1 MSAFNPLLDAK
12 YLHEIYGGDATI
24 LQIMFEAFL
33 ENSIPIWDGI
43 LNAIQEKDYAQVCS
57 MTHQIK
63 PSLSMVGLTYL
74 HPKIQA
80 FEIFA
85 KTKPVISDLLIQYH
99 NLSIEIKKGQK
110 VIEEELLKL
119 A

>member
-33 ENSIPIWDGI
+33 EDSIPVWDGI
-43 LNAIQEKDYAQVCS
+43 LNAIQEKDYANVCS
-57 MTHQIK
+57 MTHQVK
-63 PSLSMVGLTYL
+63 PSLSMVGLTHL

-80 FEIFA
+80 FEVFA
-85 KTKPVISDLLIQYH
+85 KSKPAILDLMLQYQT
-99 NLSIEIKKGQK
+99 LSEEIKTGQK

>member
-1 MSAFNPLLDAK
+1 MSALNPLLDAK
-12 YLHEIYGGDATI
+12 YLHEIYGDDVPI

-33 ENSIPIWDGI
+33 ENSIPVWDGI
-43 LNAIQEKDYAQVCS
+43 LDAIQEKDFAHVCS
-57 MTHQIK
+57 MIHHIK
-63 PSLSMVGLTYL
+63 PSLSMVGLTHL

-80 FEIFA
+80 FEVFA
-85 KTKPVISDLLIQYH
+85 SSKPAIPDLILQYQTLSLQIKT
-99 NLSIEIKKGQK
+99 GQK